1 MNSAIKLTSTSAT
14 LLLLFVFAG
23 CSTTGGSTASGGKV
37 PAEDPGSLTSADVY
51 KDPNRMICRRERPT
65 GSRISEKVCM
75 TARQW
80 FEANEATRRSLDKA
94 QRSAKGADSTG

>member
-1 MNSAIKLTSTSAT
+1 MNSAIKLLSTSTT
-14 LLLLFVFAG
+14 LLLLFILVG
-23 CSTTGGSTASGGKV
+23 CSTTGGSKASAGKA

-51 KDPNRMICRRERPT
+51 KDPDRIICRRERPT

-80 FEANEATRRSLDKA
+80 YQANEETRRALDKA
-94 QRSAKGADSTG
+94 QRSARGTEGS